1 MTAGIL
7 NSHEIKS
14 DFNSKMLNFCKGF
27 TSYWTCLESLKK
39 HYAVDRAIHLSYNRS
54 LLIPHLFSEEKD
66 ASPSSPNDALEK
78 SLCDRLASIVH
89 VFHELVQSAVPLG
102 SCTEHLLKVSPN
114 SFSYLKINV
123 ALALEN
129 LGQAKMRVKLC

>member
-1 MTAGIL
+1 M
-7 NSHEIKS
+7 
-14 DFNSKMLNFCKGF
+14 MYC
-27 TSYWTCLESLKK
+27 
-39 HYAVDRAIHLSYNRS
+39 
-54 LLIPHLFSEEKD
+54 HLFSEEKN

-102 SCTEHLLKVSPN
+102 SCTEHLLKVSPS
-114 SFSYLKINV
+114 SFSHLKINV

-129 LGQAKMRVKLC
+129 LGQTKMRVKLC